1 MLIHTRSLVN
11 QLENCL
17 FSIPCMDLSQLCLGL
32 EERKWPIKDQEKMTT
47 WKTLACIILQALCFK
62 TDLRR
67 KLTYLIRGLCSFLI
81 LTHSITRRKVRNDL
95 KYTAKGGKTVV
106 PFKDPPFWNRFQG
119 REASSWCSLPR
130 AKAQRW
136 HHGCNAHIELT
147 DCADH
152 VNTYVSSLF
161 FFSQQ

>member
-32 EERKWPIKDQEKMTT
+32 EERKWPIKAPETWQHEKP
-47 WKTLACIILQALCFK
+47 CIILQALCFK

-67 KLTYLIRGLCSFLI
+67 KLTYLIRDLCSFLI
-81 LTHSITRRKVRNDL
+81 QTYSITRREVRNDL

-136 HHGCNAHIELT
+136 HNGCNAHIELT
-147 DCADH
+147 DCVDH
-152 VNTYVSSLF
+152 VNTYVSSLV
-161 FFSQQ
+161 FFSRQ